1 MLILFCV
8 WQEAVK
14 VLKSRVL
21 EAIKVAKINQE
32 DCERLRGQL
41 AESEKAQQVLVSP
54 QVCVIQVVHF
64 LRQF

>member
-1 MLILFCV
+1 M
-8 WQEAVK
+8 K

-32 DCERLRGQL
+32 DCKRLRGQL
-41 AESEKAQQVLVSP
+41 AESEQAQQVLVSP

-64 LRQF
+64 LRQSQ